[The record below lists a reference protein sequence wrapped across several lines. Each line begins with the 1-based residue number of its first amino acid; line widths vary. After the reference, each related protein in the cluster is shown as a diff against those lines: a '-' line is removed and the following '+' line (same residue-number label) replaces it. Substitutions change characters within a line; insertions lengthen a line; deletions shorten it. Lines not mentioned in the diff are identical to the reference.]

1 MDNIIRRIRI
11 GGVTNIGE
19 VNIPLS
25 ELTALVAP
33 NNYGKSN
40 VLVAVEFGVRF
51 LTATPAQRREMMS
64 QRALIPINTS
74 MAGRAFEFEVTG
86 TAEDVDYEYGYRFE
100 GPYDAKAGLLFDAE
114 KILLDP

>member
-1 MDNIIRRIRI
+1 MSNIIRNVRV

-51 LTATPAQRREMMS
+51 LTATPAQRREMMGI
-64 QRALIPINTS
+64 R
-74 MAGRAFEFEVTG
+74 
-86 TAEDVDYEYGYRFE
+86 
-100 GPYDAKAGLLFDAE
+100 GL
-114 KILLDP
+114 

>member
-1 MDNIIRRIRI
+1 MKSCIFAGETQIFDTDMSNVIRRIKV

-19 VNIPLS
+19 VSIPLS

-51 LTATPAQRREMMS
+51 LTATPSQRHEMMS
-64 QRALIPINTS
+64 QRGLIPINTS
-74 MAGRAFEFEVTG
+74 MAGRTFEFEVTG
-86 TAEDVDYEYGYRFE
+86 TSELIDKSENS
-100 GPYDAKAGLLFDAE
+100 DAN
-114 KILLDP
+114 IR